1 MVCNR
6 CGATA
11 TTPAPTCANCGNPL
25 TGPQFPPQA
34 YLPPPADAGPPSE
47 AAYGSVPPPSD
58 PFWTQAPAPPQT
70 PYAYAYEYTPVR
82 RPSMG
87 FSIAGIVLGCLALL
101 ILPILLG
108 PLAIIMAGVGKAKGE
123 RISTVA
129 LVVAVAGTAGG
140 LIFSAVVYRMMM

>member
-11 TTPAPTCANCGNPL
+11 TTPAPTCGRCGNPL

-34 YLPPPADAGPPSE
+34 YLPPPPDAGPPSE

-58 PFWTQAPAPPQT
+58 PFWTQAPTPPQT
-70 PYAYAYEYTPVR
+70 PYAYADQRPRVR
-82 RPSMG
+82 RPISG
-87 FSIAGIVLGCLALL
+87 FSIAGITLGCLAVL
-101 ILPILLG
+101 ILPLLIG

-123 RISTVA
+123 RHSTVA
-129 LVVAVAGTAGG
+129 LIVAIAGTIAGV
-140 LIFSAVVYRMMM
+140 ISRMVT